1 MYKRQDLIDG
11 NGGSDVAMDNSGF
24 WITVD
29 LGSKKTVTGIKTQH
43 WSSGYAPS
51 KVVIYISEDGNKWKS
66 MGDIRT
72 SGSTQNI
79 SLKVPMDL
87 SLIHI
92 FRPIFPLHLL
102 MQQVSFLIINITV
115 IILP

>member
-1 MYKRQDLIDG
+1 M
-11 NGGSDVAMDNSGF
+11 
-24 WITVD
+24 
-29 LGSKKTVTGIKTQH
+29 TGIKTQH

-79 SLKVPMDL
+79 SLKVPMDTRFLKYDML
-87 SLIHI
+87 SYPKRVDVTE
-92 FRPIFPLHLL
+92 F
-102 MQQVSFLIINITV
+102 NIY
-115 IILP
+115 IAK